1 MKSLIDLAVKS
12 FKTQV
17 GQKLMAMFSKVNLKK
32 YNKLMNVTK
41 EEEIEVT
48 SWGQY
53 KGRQWEVE
61 TIGY

>member
-12 FKTQV
+12 FKTLV

-53 KGRQWEVE
+53 KGRQWEIE